1 MHEGDDPGGA
11 WPADPG
17 EEVRVSEGNEGVQDK
32 KQGKRPPVRL
42 LLPAAAFEK
51 LSAAGIYCQP
61 RLALAYQRSAQ
72 RHVLR
77 AIESGG
83 AVREYGHYVVFC
95 DSKGAPLPWLQP
107 LQSIIPNGP
116 HAVIIAPSMVSVEMF
131 RVEQTYE
138 LIIARHQARAGK
150 DGKPPFVF
158 SHAVFAGRHGYLSLE
173 LWGRDREAAGEIAPE
188 FFTLSGERH
197 EIPARFSAAVR
208 AATKGV
214 TTLACGKA
222 QFAHAPEIAARPD
235 AAADPPV
242 EKTPLLQVVGG

>member
-1 MHEGDDPGGA
+1 
-11 WPADPG
+11 
-17 EEVRVSEGNEGVQDK
+17 VSERDET
-32 KQGKRPPVRL
+32 KQGGKGGKRPPVRL

-61 RLALAYQRSAQ
+61 RLSLAYQRSAK

-77 AIESGG
+77 GVESGG
-83 AVREYGHYVVFC
+83 AVREYGHYVLFC
-95 DSKGAPLPWLQP
+95 DTKGAPLPWLQP
-107 LQSIIPNGP
+107 LQSVIPNGP
-116 HAVIIAPSMVSVEMF
+116 HAVIIAASLVSVEMF

-158 SHAVFAGRHGYLSLE
+158 SQAVFAGRHGYLSLE

-197 EIPARFSAAVR
+197 EIPVRFLAAVR

-222 QFAHAPEIAARPD
+222 QFAHGPEIAARPD
-235 AAADPPV
+235 AAADPTV